1 MIPFFK
7 TFYFETHRVFFD
19 VNFAQRFV
27 ELKRSYSSLSNSS
40 IDVYFKTL
48 RQLFIDQYPSSE
60 QSEDPLQWNVSL
72 QQSSLTAVFYF
83 DFSNDQ
89 LKISTE
95 FSYKPDKIIL
105 SKTNWEDFYSAL
117 NKNLDFD
124 SSNVKDAADRA
135 GVEAQELAQLVFSL
149 CNDLFVH
156 MDKYVNSTRF
166 SDIKSFPDYVLKLDW
181 RVDSS
186 ASKVPGSASQYELV
200 DSEDSTV
207 IYHPVS
213 QAEKFIEFAGAIFPD
228 KTFDYSLSAL
238 DTFDDVAYDICYHAQ
253 SLSGGEREVYYTL
266 MCCYFSETIR
276 RNLGGFYDW
285 NEELNEFVLVLGY
298 PKCCL
303 QIHYLGLLEMLF
315 EDDVIPVSLSFYQ
328 NITKVLPLMEIGEYK
343 LIEWEVVE

>member
-27 ELKRSYSSLSNSS
+27 ELKRYSSSFSNSS
-40 IDVYFKTL
+40 IDDYFKTL

-60 QSEDPLQWNVSL
+60 QSEDPLQWKVSL
-72 QQSSLTAVFYF
+72 QHSTLTAVFYF

-89 LKISTE
+89 LEISTE
-95 FSYKPDKIIL
+95 FGYKPDKIIL

-124 SSNVKDAADRA
+124 SSNAKDAEERA
-135 GVEAQELAQLVFSL
+135 GVEAQESAQLVFSL
-149 CNDLFVH
+149 CQDLVTS
-156 MDKYVNSTRF
+156 MVKYVNSTRF
-166 SDIKSFPDYVLKLDW
+166 SDIKSFPEYGLKLDW

-200 DSEDSTV
+200 DSEDSSV

-213 QAEKFIEFAGAIFPD
+213 QAEKFIEFVGVIFPD
-228 KTFDYSLSAL
+228 ETFDYSLSAL
-238 DTFDDVAYDICYHAQ
+238 DTFDDVSCDICYHAQ

-303 QIHYLGLLEMLF
+303 QIHYLGLIEFLF
-315 EDDVIPVSLSFYQ
+315 EDDVIPASLSFYQ
-328 NITKVLPLMEIGEYK
+328 NIREILSSMQLGETKIL
-343 LIEWEVVE
+343 EWEVT